1 MIPLFDVQ
9 TGFGGLPKG
18 TSATLELDDLL
29 REMQHLTINQALVR
43 IVPDELERNVPD
55 SNAMLFE
62 ACDTHDGLIPCP
74 IVIPNSAY
82 DLPSE
87 ADQVAEAAAH
97 GAGAAW
103 VRPQADTWVLS
114 DWACGAL
121 FRALEAAHLPVY
133 TLQRDFSPEQI
144 GNLTGR
150 YPDLPFIYSGLGYRD
165 QRALIPLAEAF
176 SNVHLAIGY
185 RFSVHCGI
193 ELFVRQVGAERI
205 LFGTGF
211 PECEAGMA
219 ITQLMYADISDAD
232 KSKIGCENM
241 LRLMEGIRR

>member
-1 MIPLFDVQ
+1 MIPLFDAQ
-9 TGFGGLPKG
+9 AGFGGLAKG
-18 TSATLELDDLL
+18 QTVELPLGDLL
-29 REMQHLTINQALVR
+29 QDMETLSIGRALVR
-43 IVPDELERNVPD
+43 VLPDDQECNVPE

-62 ACDTHDGLIPCP
+62 TCDAREALAPCP

-87 ADQVAEAAAH
+87 SAQVAEAVSH

-121 FRALEAAHLPVY
+121 FRELEAARLPVY

-144 GNLTGR
+144 GNLAGR

-176 SNVHLAIGY
+176 SNVHLAIGH